1 MLQRESKVGRREKRR
16 EGGREGGRERGVAW
30 GLKEAS
36 GGDLT
41 FLASAGTAS
50 WCFLNLRITSQ
61 FATEG
66 TRETGEGDLAAR
78 TAALVLMVGSKEQLA
93 RIWRG

>member
-1 MLQRESKVGRREKRR
+1 M
-16 EGGREGGRERGVAW
+16 
-30 GLKEAS
+30 
-36 GGDLT
+36 T

-61 FATEG
+61 FAMEG

-93 RIWRG
+93 RIWRGYDENEKRL